1 MTTTMT
7 GPGPEAAII
16 GAATLARA
24 NAGNYVGGLRG
35 LWKDPRILYIALFA
49 SLVCSLFF
57 DSSAS
62 NL

>member
-49 SLVCSLFF
+49 SLVRPKPPPIYQHF
-57 DSSAS
+57 
-62 NL
+62 